1 MDASL
6 GTETRKRGRPRLPTP
21 ERRQHMLASKAKW
34 REQNREYY
42 LQQKRQLASR
52 PEYLAR
58 RRELRAQATHRLDDD
73 AMSDKGLSIL
83 DVSLGVMS
91 SQRSD
96 IEAPALSTMAWTWPL
111 C

>member
-42 LQQKRQLASR
+42 LLQKKYLASR

-58 RRELRAQATHRLDDD
+58 RRERRAKGHESYFDD
-73 AMSDKGLSIL
+73 SQGQSIL
-83 DVSLGVMS
+83 ECSMQWSHGNAS
-91 SQRSD
+91 T
-96 IEAPALSTMAWTWPL
+96 ALRDTF
-111 C
+111 

>member
-21 ERRQHMLASKAKW
+21 ERRQHTLASKANW

-58 RRELRAQATHRLDDD
+58 RRELRAQAKGQE
-73 AMSDKGLSIL
+73 SYFDKDQDTTIL
-83 DVSLGVMS
+83 DYTLQWPPHLG
-91 SQRSD
+91 
-96 IEAPALSTMAWTWPL
+96 A
-111 C
+111 

>member
-42 LQQKRQLASR
+42 LQQKKHLASR

-58 RRELRAQATHRLDDD
+58 RRERRAKGQESRFDD
-73 AMSDKGLSIL
+73 ALEQSIL
-83 DVSLGVMS
+83 DFTETHLQPSWVHF
-91 SQRSD
+91 R
-96 IEAPALSTMAWTWPL
+96 PPL
-111 C
+111 

>member
-42 LQQKRQLASR
+42 LLQKKYLASR

-58 RRELRAQATHRLDDD
+58 RRERRAKGHESYFDD
-73 AMSDKGLSIL
+73 SQGQSIL
-83 DVSLGVMS
+83 ECSMQWSRGHSPSSEATALG
-91 SQRSD
+91 D
-96 IEAPALSTMAWTWPL
+96 AF
-111 C
+111 